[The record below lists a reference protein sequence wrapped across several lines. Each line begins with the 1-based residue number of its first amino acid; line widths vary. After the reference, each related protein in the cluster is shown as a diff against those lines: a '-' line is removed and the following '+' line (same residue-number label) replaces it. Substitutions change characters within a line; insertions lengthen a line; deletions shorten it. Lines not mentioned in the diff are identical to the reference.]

1 MPSSRQVISEF
12 VQRGYIQPK
21 QINEA
26 LTCTQVFPSI
36 KSWFKFIDRLLLSL
50 SALALGFAVLFF
62 IAYNWNEFGRFAKFT
77 LLEVLLAGAVF
88 AYWHSPKNSLSSQV
102 CLLMSSLFVGVLMAF
117 FGQTYQT
124 GVDPWTLFFYWALL
138 IMPWVIIARFAP
150 LWLSWLA
157 LLNIALSLYTD
168 SFGSPLS
175 FFFASKQEL
184 LLVLFILNSS
194 ALISLE
200 LISKRFDYLSFRWIA
215 RIIASISGFMITMFY
230 FENITLSIS
239 SATETSKLPLLL
251 WGSFIIT
258 LYVGYRHL
266 RKDLFM
272 LAGGCISSIII
283 IITLFIQETINNW
296 NEGLL
301 IMTALLI
308 IGLTSLATFW
318 LKRVH
323 KAMSL

>member
-26 LTCTQVFPSI
+26 LICTQVFPGI

-50 SALALGFAVLFF
+50 GALALGFAVLFF

-88 AYWHSPKNSLSSQV
+88 AYWRSPKNSLSSQV
-102 CLLMSSLFVGVLMAF
+102 SLLMSSLFTGVLMAF

-124 GVDPWTLFFYWALL
+124 GADPWTLFFYWALL
-138 IMPWVIIARFAP
+138 ITPWVIIARFAP

-175 FFFASKQEL
+175 FFFGNKHGL
-184 LLVLFILNSS
+184 LLALFILNSC
-194 ALISLE
+194 ALLSLE
-200 LISKRFDYLSFRWIA
+200 LTSKRFDYLSSRWIA
-215 RIIASISGFMITMFY
+215 RIIASICGFMITMFY
-230 FENITLSIS
+230 FENITSSIS
-239 SATETSKLPLLL
+239 SLAPTSKLPLIL
-251 WGSFIIT
+251 WASFIIA
-258 LYVGYRHL
+258 LYVAYRHL
-266 RKDLFM
+266 HKDLFM
-272 LAGGCISSIII
+272 LAGGCLSSIVII
-283 IITLFIQETINNW
+283 TTLFIQETSNDW

-301 IMTALLI
+301 LVTALLI
-308 IGLTSLATFW
+308 ISLTSLATFW

-323 KAMSL
+323 KTISL